1 MLPGVFQ
8 AQKKDGTI
16 YFRSS
21 FTFKNKHI
29 SLGSYPNELQASR
42 AYREACLIMSDCSYT
57 PDSDFHSFN
66 LYFSKIISLLNFRD
80 HGIYMK
86 SPIYLRKHYFQYFL
100 SPHLDYKFDQD
111 DLFYYSNKS
120 IIKRNGHLCVSDY
133 GMQVSILSRYGIKP
147 YGIKDRDYVFI
158 NNDETD
164 LRRSNIQII
173 NPYTGVTI
181 LYSKTGQPQ
190 YRAFIHIRGNHQLGI
205 YETEETAAI
214 AYNKA
219 VDLLKNYGIN
229 KNYNINFIDTIS
241 SKDYAAI
248 YTTIKLPDKFLS
260 YLANQFTD

>member
-1 MLPGVFQ
+1 MSPGVYR
-8 AQKKDGTI
+8 AQKKDATI

-29 SLGSYPNELQASR
+29 SLGSYTNELQASR
-42 AYREACLIMSDCSYT
+42 AYREACLIMSDLSYT
-57 PDSDFHSFN
+57 PDSDYHSFT

-80 HGIYMK
+80 HGIYVK
-86 SPIYLRKHYFQYFL
+86 SPIYLRKNYFQYFL
-100 SPHLDYKFDQD
+100 SPNLDYKFDQD

-120 IIKRNGHLCVSDY
+120 IIKRKGHLCVSDY

-147 YGIKDRDYVFI
+147 YGIKGRDYVFI

-173 NPYTGVTI
+173 NHYTGVTI
-181 LYSKTGQPQ
+181 FYSKTGQAQ
-190 YRAFIHIRGNHQLGI
+190 YRAFIHINGNYQLGI
-205 YETEETAAI
+205 YDREETAAI

-219 VDLLKNYGIN
+219 VDLLKAHGSR

-241 SKDYAAI
+241 SKEYAAI
-248 YTTIKLPDKFLS
+248 YTNIQLPDKFLTFLS
-260 YLANQFTD
+260 GLITG

>member
-1 MLPGVFQ
+1 MLPGVYR

-29 SLGSYPNELQASR
+29 SLGSYSNELQASR
-42 AYREACLIMSDCSYT
+42 AYREACLIMSDLSYT
-57 PDSDFHSFN
+57 PDSDYHSFT
-66 LYFSKIISLLNFRD
+66 LYFPKIISLLNFRD

-100 SPHLDYKFDQD
+100 SPQLDYKFDQD

-120 IIKRNGHLCVSDY
+120 IIKRKGHLCVSDY

-147 YGIKDRDYVFI
+147 YGIKDRDYIFI

-173 NPYTGVTI
+173 NHYTGVTTF
-181 LYSKTGQPQ
+181 YSKTGQAMF
-190 YRAFIHIRGNHQLGI
+190 RAFIHINGNYQLGI
-205 YETEETAAI
+205 FEREETAAI

-219 VDLLKNYGIN
+219 VDLLNTHGIH

-241 SKDYAAI
+241 SKEYAAI
-248 YTTIKLPDKFLS
+248 YTSIQLPDKFLT
-260 YLANQFTD
+260 YLSDLVTD